1 MKPYRGTRVDGKGWV
16 YGWLIV
22 NSHGQHFIVKPIQIH
37 IATERTVNGG
47 TDICLVGCYEVIP
60 ESVGQYTGLK
70 DKAGVEIWKDDL
82 IKAVDEI
89 LRVAWHFNRWVMM
102 DDKGRIKEFRQI
114 DQGFY
119 EVIGNA
125 TDDEKLLEI
134 DHE

>member
-1 MKPYRGTRVDGKGWV
+1 MKQCRGTRVDGKGWV
-16 YGWLIV
+16 YGWYTEAYTASSGYETI
-22 NSHGQHFIVKPIQIH
+22 GPYI
-37 IATERTVNGG
+37 ERTGE
-47 TDICLVGCYEVIP
+47 GCRENNEVIP
-60 ESVGQYTGLK
+60 ESVGQSTGLK

-125 TDDEKLLEI
+125 TDDPKLLES
-134 DHE
+134 DHEG

>member
-1 MKPYRGTRVDGKGWV
+1 MGQYRGTRVDDGEWVKGYHCV
-16 YGWLIV
+16 VEEKHYIIPVDAKLDYDEAFNEYTLLDALI
-22 NSHGQHFIVKPIQIH
+22 
-37 IATERTVNGG
+37 
-47 TDICLVGCYEVIP
+47 EVIP
-60 ESVGQYTGLK
+60 ESVGQSTGLK

-125 TDDEKLLEI
+125 TDDEKLLEKQ
-134 DHE
+134 EKSLQ